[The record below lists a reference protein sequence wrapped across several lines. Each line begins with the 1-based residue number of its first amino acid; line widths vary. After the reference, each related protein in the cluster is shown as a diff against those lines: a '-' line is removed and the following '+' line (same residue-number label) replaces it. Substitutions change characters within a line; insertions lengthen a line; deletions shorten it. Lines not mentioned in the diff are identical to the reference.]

1 MKVLIT
7 GVAGFIGMHVASALL
22 ARGDEVV
29 GVDGLDDPFDVA
41 LTYARLAR
49 IQSHPRFRFSR
60 LDIADRPAV
69 DNCFQ
74 AGAFDVV
81 VHLATQQGG
90 AARDGRV
97 PVRVHLSGFVNVL
110 EGCRQ
115 HGVPHLVYA
124 SGSDVDGERRRG
136 TRSEGVRDDT
146 SPASRQ
152 DKRAGETLARAYS
165 RLHGV
170 ATTGLRFFTVY
181 GPWGRPDIGY
191 HELTRGLLTGE
202 PLPVYPREGEIGHGL
217 TYVDDIVAG
226 IERALRRPEPRDASL
241 LPGEAPA
248 RVLNIGSHDP
258 VRLLDFIAALEHAL
272 GRPGDLK
279 VMPVAGAEGDD
290 DGGDVS
296 SEDLAARAANFL
308 GDRRVTMPLAEG
320 VQRFVHWYLSY
331 HGMDPSRSTSSL
343 RRAAVFEDPMA
354 VQWLPAH
361 QPLAQQPTPS
371 RQVEKAGLRVL

>member
-22 ARGDEVV
+22 SRGDEVV
-29 GVDGLDDPFDVA
+29 GVDALDDPFDVA

-74 AGAFDVV
+74 AGRFDVV

-90 AARDGRV
+90 ATRDGRV
-97 PVRVHLSGFVNVL
+97 PVQVHLSGFVNVL

-124 SGSDVDGERRRG
+124 SSSDVNCERRRAALPDG
-136 TRSEGVRDDT
+136 ASADVRV
-146 SPASRQ
+146 

-191 HELTRGLLTGE
+191 HELTRGLLSGE

-226 IERALRRPEPRDASL
+226 IERALRRPEPRDADL

-258 VRLLDFIAALEHAL
+258 VRLLDFIAALELAL
-272 GRPGDLK
+272 GRAGELK
-279 VMPVAGAEGDD
+279 VMPMAGAETEEGAAEIAADD
-290 DGGDVS
+290 PASRVG
-296 SEDLAARAANFL
+296 NFL
-308 GDRRVTMPLAEG
+308 GEQRATMPLAEG
-320 VQRFVHWYLSY
+320 VQRFVHWYLAY
-331 HGMDPSRSTSSL
+331 HGLDPARSTSAL

-354 VQWLPAH
+354 VQWLPPR
-361 QPLAQQPTPS
+361 QPLATS
-371 RQVEKAGLRVL
+371 ARKTERQGLRVL

>member
-22 ARGDEVV
+22 AHGDEVV
-29 GVDGLDDPFDVA
+29 GVDALDDPFDVA

-49 IQSHPRFRFSR
+49 IQSHPHFRFLR

-69 DNCFQ
+69 DSCFQ
-74 AGAFDVV
+74 SGKFDVV
-81 VHLATQQGG
+81 VHLATQHRG
-90 AARDGRV
+90 AGRDGRG
-97 PVRVHLSGFVNVL
+97 PVRMHLAGFVNVL

-124 SGSDVDGERRRG
+124 SSSDVDCERRSLGSKPR
-136 TRSEGVRDDT
+136 
-146 SPASRQ
+146 ASVDCRA

-191 HELTRGLLTGE
+191 HELTRGLMTGE

-226 IERALRRPEPRDASL
+226 IERALRQPEMRDAHQL
-241 LPGEAPA
+241 AGEAPA
-248 RVLNIGSHDP
+248 RVLDIGSHDP
-258 VRLLDFIAALEHAL
+258 VRLLDFIAALEVAL

-279 VMPVAGAEGDD
+279 VMPVAGAETSEDNTVSAD
-290 DGGDVS
+290 LGGD
-296 SEDLAARAANFL
+296 ERASRGGNFL
-308 GDRRVTMPLAEG
+308 GEQRVTMPLAEG
-320 VQRFVHWYLSY
+320 VQRFVHWYLAY
-331 HGMDPSRSTSSL
+331 HGVDPARSTSVL

-354 VQWLPAH
+354 VQWLPPRP
-361 QPLAQQPTPS
+361 PLARPVRS
-371 RQVEKAGLRVL
+371 VETQGLRVL

>member
-29 GVDGLDDPFDVA
+29 GVDALDDPFDVA

-74 AGAFDVV
+74 SGGFDVV

-124 SGSDVDGERRRG
+124 SSSDVNCERRSRASSG
-136 TRSEGVRDDT
+136 TCQDDDR
-146 SPASRQ
+146 A
-152 DKRAGETLARAYS
+152 DKRPGETLARAYS

-191 HELTRGLLTGE
+191 HELTRGLMTGD

-226 IERALRRPEPRDASL
+226 IERALRRPEPRDAGL

-258 VRLLDFIAALEHAL
+258 VRLLDFIAALELAL

-279 VMPVAGAEGDD
+279 VMPVAGAETGSEGSEAGSDLSTID
-290 DGGDVS
+290 PSVQGG
-296 SEDLAARAANFL
+296 NFL
-308 GDRRVTMPLAEG
+308 GERRMTMPLAEG
-320 VQRFVHWYLSY
+320 VQRFVHWYLAY
-331 HGMDPSRSTSSL
+331 HGMDPARSTSAL

-354 VQWLPAH
+354 VQWLPPR
-361 QPLAQQPTPS
+361 QPLAQPVRS
-371 RQVEKAGLRVL
+371 VEASGLRVL

>member
-1 MKVLIT
+1 VKVLIT
-7 GVAGFIGMHVASALL
+7 GVAGFIGMHVASILL

-29 GVDGLDDPFDVA
+29 GVDALDDPFDVA

-74 AGAFDVV
+74 AGGFDVV

-124 SGSDVDGERRRG
+124 SSSDVNCERRQ
-136 TRSEGVRDDT
+136 T
-146 SPASRQ
+146 SLGDGDRAGLRV

-226 IERALRRPEPRDASL
+226 IERALRRPEPRDTSL

-272 GRPGDLK
+272 GRAGDLK
-279 VMPVAGAEGDD
+279 VMPMAGAEGDEEGALIAAED
-290 DGGDVS
+290 ASARGG
-296 SEDLAARAANFL
+296 NFL
-308 GDRRVTMPLAEG
+308 GEQRVTMPLAEG
-320 VQRFVHWYLSY
+320 VQRFVHWYLAY
-331 HGMDPSRSTSSL
+331 HGMDPARSTSAL

-354 VQWLPAH
+354 VQWLPAR
-361 QPLAQQPTPS
+361 QPLAAPV
-371 RQVEKAGLRVL
+371 REVERPGLRVL

>member
-29 GVDGLDDPFDVA
+29 GVDALDDPFDVA

-81 VHLATQQGG
+81 VHLATQHGG

-124 SGSDVDGERRRG
+124 SSSDVNCERRRASLADG
-136 TRSEGVRDDT
+136 ASEDVRI
-146 SPASRQ
+146 

-226 IERALRRPEPRDASL
+226 IERALRRPEPRDANL

-258 VRLLDFIAALEHAL
+258 VRLLDFIAALELAL
-272 GRPGDLK
+272 GRAGDLK
-279 VMPVAGAEGDD
+279 VMPMAGAEGDEEGAD
-290 DGGDVS
+290 IAP
-296 SEDLAARAANFL
+296 EDPITRGSNFL
-308 GDRRVTMPLAEG
+308 GDQRATMPLAEG

-331 HGMDPSRSTSSL
+331 HGMDPARSTSAL

-354 VQWLPAH
+354 VQWLPPR
-361 QPLAQQPTPS
+361 QPLAAPA
-371 RQVEKAGLRVL
+371 RKAERPGLRVL

>member
-1 MKVLIT
+1 MRVLIT
-7 GVAGFIGMHVASALL
+7 GVAGFIGMHVASTLL
-22 ARGDEVV
+22 AHGDEVV
-29 GVDGLDDPFDVA
+29 GVDALDDPFDVA

-49 IQSHPRFRFSR
+49 IQSHPRFRFAR

-74 AGAFDVV
+74 SGQFDVV

-90 AARDGRV
+90 AEREGRG

-124 SGSDVDGERRRG
+124 SSSDIDCERRA
-136 TRSEGVRDDT
+136 RSVNTVGVSDCR
-146 SPASRQ
+146 S
-152 DKRAGETLARAYS
+152 DKRVGETLARAYS

-191 HELTRGLLTGE
+191 HELTRGLMTGE

-217 TYVDDIVAG
+217 TYVDDIVGG
-226 IERALRRPEPRDASL
+226 IERALRRTEQSEPGL
-241 LPGEAPA
+241 QPGEAPA

-258 VRLLDFIAALEHAL
+258 VRLLDFIAALEVAL
-272 GRPGDLK
+272 GRAGDHK
-279 VMPVAGAEGDD
+279 VMPVAGADTPE
-290 DGGDVS
+290 
-296 SEDLAARAANFL
+296 EAARAAAGLDDGAQSVHGGDFL
-308 GDRRVTMPLAEG
+308 GEQRVTMPLAEG
-320 VQRFVHWYLSY
+320 VQRFVHWYLAY
-331 HGMDPSRSTSSL
+331 HGMDPARSTSAL
-343 RRAAVFEDPMA
+343 RRAAVFEDPLA
-354 VQWLPAH
+354 VQWLPARA
-361 QPLAQQPTPS
+361 PLARQPRSAEAP
-371 RQVEKAGLRVL
+371 GLRVL